1 MFEYN
6 VSPTS
11 YIVDPHS
18 LHTTS
23 ASTWCPL
30 SFISFHSR
38 SIVIAF
44 LSSLSLSLFFSLSI
58 SFGRQSVPY
67 IAECN
72 ANSTID
78 AMRFCRF
85 SVFIFFPFSVQ
96 FVFGFRIVCAQRNGK
111 INITLVDG
119 DGHAHTSY
127 CISMRSKEFRFEK
140 CQCQCCLS
148 VISLNFPFP
157 CQSPSRP
164 YIVHTVVARST

>member
-44 LSSLSLSLFFSLSI
+44 LSSLSRSSSLSLSPLVDNPFRIL
-58 SFGRQSVPY
+58 R
-67 IAECN
+67 N
-72 ANSTID
+72 
-78 AMRFCRF
+78 AMRIAQSMRCAFADFPF
-85 SVFIFFPFSVQ
+85 SFFFPFSVQ

-140 CQCQCCLS
+140 CQCVCCLS
-148 VISLNFPFP
+148 VISLHFPFP